1 MMSSNILND
10 LWASIDLFITLLI
23 YTLAVGINLLF
34 AFRVLYMVN
43 KNEDPIKVFKKYE
56 DKGTLRD
63 VLLNQK
69 EYDDINKI

>member
-1 MMSSNILND
+1 MSSNILND

>member
-1 MMSSNILND
+1 MIDKILADIWN
-10 LWASIDLFITLLI
+10 SIDLFITLLI

-34 AFRVLYMVN
+34 SFRVMYMVK

-69 EYDDINKI
+69 KYDNINKI

>member
-1 MMSSNILND
+1 MIDTILND
-10 LWASIDLFITLLI
+10 IWNSIDLFITLLI

-34 AFRVLYMVN
+34 SFRVMYIVKN
-43 KNEDPIKVFKKYE
+43 NEDPIKVFKKYE

-69 EYDDINKI
+69 EYDNINKI

>member
-1 MMSSNILND
+1 MSSNILND

-34 AFRVLYMVN
+34 AFRVLYMIK

>member
-1 MMSSNILND
+1 MGDTILID
-10 LWASIDLFITLLI
+10 LWNSIDLFITLFI
-23 YTLAVGINLLF
+23 YTLAAGINLLF
-34 AFRVLYMVN
+34 AFRVMYLTK
-43 KNEDPIKVFKKYE
+43 KNEDPIQVFSKYE

>member
-34 AFRVLYMVN
+34 AFRVLYMIK